1 MKEVSLRFGNI
12 IKFKS
17 HDIELIIFL
26 SRLYSN
32 SFSLSIELP
41 IDENCDN
48 FIEKRI
54 IKWGT
59 RSDAFGVILSNPL
72 YYENTGIYEL
82 QINFFTVDNPPS
94 KWLYFV
100 SNKYSNL
107 EIEFKYI
114 LKPDLI
120 NHVSLDCFMHLY
132 DGVLIDFHNNHKID
146 IGMRNLFINMV
157 EFIREELF
165 KYLDSN
171 DMKIEEEM
179 FISILR
185 TIKFNRSEL
194 KDRIIQ
200 LIDLVSEKLYSD
212 EVDFD
217 DMNLFEKILFTIQI
231 IYSNEIR
238 KRKEINRR
246 LTLSKHLF
254 ENILRNNI
262 NDDIIQEINQKLINF

>member
-1 MKEVSLRFGNI
+1 
-12 IKFKS
+12 
-17 HDIELIIFL
+17 
-26 SRLYSN
+26 
-32 SFSLSIELP
+32 
-41 IDENCDN
+41 
-48 FIEKRI
+48 
-54 IKWGT
+54 
-59 RSDAFGVILSNPL
+59 
-72 YYENTGIYEL
+72 
-82 QINFFTVDNPPS
+82 
-94 KWLYFV
+94 
-100 SNKYSNL
+100 
-107 EIEFKYI
+107 
-114 LKPDLI
+114 
-120 NHVSLDCFMHLY
+120 
-132 DGVLIDFHNNHKID
+132 
-146 IGMRNLFINMV
+146 MRNLFINMV

-194 KDRIIQ
+194 KERIIQ

-231 IYSNEIR
+231 VYTNEIR